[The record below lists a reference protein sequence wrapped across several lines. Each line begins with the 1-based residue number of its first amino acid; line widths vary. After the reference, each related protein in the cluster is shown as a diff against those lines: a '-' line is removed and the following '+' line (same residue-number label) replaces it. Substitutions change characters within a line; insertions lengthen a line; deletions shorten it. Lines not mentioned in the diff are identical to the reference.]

1 MKKAGIAFTKNNLS
15 RIIEAVKNGET
26 FLILDRDTPVAKL
39 EPVDMDQDLSA
50 AEMSGLVKRG
60 IIAPPRKRLDVSSLL
75 RAQAPAL
82 AQGSSGV
89 RTLLE
94 EREGGR

>member
-1 MKKAGIAFTKNNLS
+1 MKKAGIAYTKNNLS

-26 FLILDRDTPVAKL
+26 FLILDRGTPVAKI

-60 IIAPPRKRLDVSSLL
+60 IMAPPRKRLDVSALL
-75 RAQAPAL
+75 RVQPPAL
-82 AQGSSGV
+82 APGSSGV
-89 RTLLE
+89 KALLE